1 MTSFQDLHHLQ
12 SQQSST
18 IPAAL
23 QLNFQDSL
31 ALPQRLLED
40 LTVLPTSKRRVIF
53 QFMNRPEFITRDSRI
68 IISENNLKIVG
79 LVTDPM
85 FDTDKNLKLFNGAAT
100 PQTEKKKRRMSNQ
113 PSDLYP
119 IQSVSGGQ
127 ESGKAN
133 ANMG

>member
-1 MTSFQDLHHLQ
+1 M
-12 SQQSST
+12 
-18 IPAAL
+18 
-23 QLNFQDSL
+23 
-31 ALPQRLLED
+31 
-40 LTVLPTSKRRVIF
+40 PTSKRRVIF

-85 FDTDKNLKLFNGAAT
+85 FDTDKNQKLFTGAAT
-100 PQTEKKKRRMSNQ
+100 PQTEKKRRRMSNQ

-127 ESGKAN
+127 ESAKGN